1 VAGDTGLVGSAA
13 TAAVADSAAAV
24 VLAAELAAEL
34 VAAITVA
41 LVAALI
47 TAADWTAGVRGV
59 SVTAAMGQVYLTT

>member
-13 TAAVADSAAAV
+13 TAALADSAVAV
-24 VLAAELAAEL
+24 VLAAEL
-34 VAAITVA
+34 TVA
-41 LVAALI
+41 LAAALT

>member
-13 TAAVADSAAAV
+13 AV
-24 VLAAELAAEL
+24 VLAAEFTVELAA
-34 VAAITVA
+34 A
-41 LVAALI
+41 LR